1 MTAPVAVAEPARPV
15 TARSRSDLVWLVA
28 AGLIAAL
35 GATPLAGVL
44 ATLLTPRGELW
55 AHLARTQLVELL
67 TNTLLL
73 VLGVGVG
80 TLVLGTAL
88 AWLVVGFRF
97 PGRAL
102 FEGALVLPLA
112 IPAYVIGFAF
122 LGVFDYPGPV
132 QSTLRA
138 WLGPGQWLPDPRSAW
153 GVVLVMTL
161 VFYPYVFLLA
171 RAAFRDQ
178 SAATLE
184 TARSLGCTRTR
195 AWFTVALPM
204 ARPALVAGVSLAMM
218 EALADFG
225 TVATFGY
232 RTLTEA
238 VYRVWHG
245 MFDRVAATQ
254 LAGLLMLFAFLLLAL
269 ERALRRRARFVQS
282 ERRGPGVMPVALE
295 GWRAWAA
302 TTVCAAVVALSF
314 VVPVGRLMIWAV
326 GPTTA
331 SAAVDG
337 FPALLG
343 NTVWLAG
350 LAALVTTALALVL
363 GYAARLRPTS
373 GVRLAA
379 QFAGM
384 GYALP
389 GAVIAVGV
397 LIPLALVD
405 HALGAVAE
413 TVLGRPVAMVLTGSA
428 AALLFAYVVRFLAI
442 GLQTVDAGL
451 GRIALNLDD
460 AARSLGAR
468 PAAVVRRIHLP
479 LMRGS
484 LLTASILVFVETTKE
499 MPATLLLRPFGLDTL
514 AVTVWQRTAESLW
527 AEAAL
532 PALAIVAAGLLPV
545 SLALRLSG
553 RGHAR
558 EGAAPPTR

>member
-1 MTAPVAVAEPARPV
+1 MAAPSSVVAG
-15 TARSRSDLVWLVA
+15 TARRPAVGVSTDVVWLVA
-28 AGLIAAL
+28 AGLIAGLVAV
-35 GATPLAGVL
+35 PLAGVL
-44 ATLLTPRGELW
+44 ASLLTPRVEVW
-55 AHLARTQLVELL
+55 SHLARTQLVELMA
-67 TNTLLL
+67 NTVLLL
-73 VLGVGVG
+73 LGVGAG
-80 TLVLGTAL
+80 TLVVGTGL
-88 AWLVVGFRF
+88 AWLVVAFRF

-112 IPAYVIGFAF
+112 MPAYVIGFAF
-122 LGVFDYPGPV
+122 LGVFDFAGPV
-132 QSTLRA
+132 QTAVRA
-138 WLGPGQWLPDPRSAW
+138 ALGPETRLPDPRSYW

-171 RAAFRDQ
+171 RAAFREQ
-178 SAATLE
+178 GAATLE
-184 TARSLGCTRTR
+184 TARSLGCSR
-195 AWFTVALPM
+195 ARAFFTVGLPM
-204 ARPALVAGVSLAMM
+204 ARPSLAAGVSLAMM

-254 LAGLLMLFAFLLLAL
+254 LAALLMVFAFVLLAL
-269 ERALRRRARFVQS
+269 ERALRGRARFVQS
-282 ERRGPGVMPVALE
+282 QRRGPGVAPVTLA
-295 GWRAWAA
+295 GWRARAA
-302 TTVCAAVVALSF
+302 TAACAAVLGLAF
-314 VVPVGRLMIWAV
+314 VVPLGRLLLWA
-326 GPTTA
+326 TA
-331 SAAVDG
+331 TAATSGALSG
-337 FPALLG
+337 FPALLA

-350 LAALVTTALALVL
+350 LAAMTTTALALVL
-363 GYAARLRPTS
+363 AYATRLRPTP

-397 LIPLALVD
+397 LVPVAVVD
-405 HALGAVAE
+405 HALAALAE
-413 TVLGRPVAMVLTGSA
+413 AALGRPVAMVLTGAA
-428 AALLFAYVVRFLAI
+428 AALLFAYVVRFLSV

-451 GRIALNLDD
+451 GRIPSSLDD
-460 AARSLGAR
+460 AARSLGAG
-468 PAAVVRRIHLP
+468 ASGVARRIHVP

-484 LLTASILVFVETTKE
+484 LLTAWVLVFVETMKE

-514 AVTVWQRTAESLW
+514 AVIVWERTAESLW

-545 SLALRLSG
+545 SLALRLSA
-553 RGHAR
+553 AR
-558 EGAAPPTR
+558 TER

>member
-1 MTAPVAVAEPARPV
+1 MAAPLAVARAVRPA
-15 TARSRSDLVWLVA
+15 TATGRTDLVWLVA

-44 ATLLTPRGELW
+44 TALLAPRTELW
-55 AHLARTQLVELL
+55 IHLARTQLLELV

-73 VLGVGVG
+73 LLGVGAG
-80 TLVLGTAL
+80 TLVLGTGL

-112 IPAYVIGFAF
+112 VPAYVIGFAF
-122 LGVFDYPGPV
+122 LGVFDYPGPL
-132 QSTLRA
+132 QSAMRS
-138 WLGPGQWLPDPRSAW
+138 WLGPGQWLPNPRSYW

-178 SAATLE
+178 SAAALE
-184 TARSLGCTRTR
+184 TARSLGYTRTH
-195 AWFTVALPM
+195 AFFTVALPM

-254 LAGLLMLFAFLLLAL
+254 LAGLLMLFAFLLIAL
-269 ERALRRRARFVQS
+269 ERGLRGRARFVQS
-282 ERRGPGVMPVALE
+282 QRRAPGVAPVTLT
-295 GWRAWAA
+295 GWPAAAA
-302 TTVCAAVVALSF
+302 TAACAAVLGLAF
-314 VVPVGRLMIWAV
+314 IVPVGRLSLWAV
-326 GPTTA
+326 E
-331 SAAVDG
+331 SAAGSGALAG
-337 FPALLG
+337 FPHLLG

-350 LAALVTTALALVL
+350 LAALTTTTFAVILA
-363 GYAARLRPTS
+363 YASRLRPTP
-373 GVRLAA
+373 GVRLAT
-379 QFAGM
+379 QFAAM

-397 LIPLALVD
+397 LVPVALAD
-405 HALGAVAE
+405 HGLAALGEA
-413 TVLGRPVAMVLTGSA
+413 VLGRPAGLVLTGSA
-428 AALLFAYVVRFLAI
+428 VALLFAYVVRFLAV

-451 GRIALNLDD
+451 GRIAPSLDD
-460 AARSLGAR
+460 AARSLGAGAGR
-468 PAAVVRRIHLP
+468 VVARIHLP
-479 LMRGS
+479 LLRGT
-484 LLTASILVFVETTKE
+484 LLTASILVFVETMKE
-499 MPATLLLRPFGLDTL
+499 MPATLLLRPFGFDTL
-514 AVTVWQRTAESLW
+514 AVIVWERTAESLW
-527 AEAAL
+527 VEAAV
-532 PALAIVAAGLLPV
+532 PALAIVATGLLPV
-545 SLALRLSG
+545 FLALRLST
-553 RGHAR
+553 R
-558 EGAAPPTR
+558 EPRP